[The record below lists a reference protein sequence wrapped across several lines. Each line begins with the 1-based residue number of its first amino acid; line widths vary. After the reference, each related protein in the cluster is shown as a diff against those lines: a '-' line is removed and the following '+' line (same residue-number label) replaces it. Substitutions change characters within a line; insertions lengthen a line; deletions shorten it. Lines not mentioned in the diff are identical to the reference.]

1 MKVYGHRRGAGAS
14 GQVMV
19 EYVVVAGMLVA
30 LVVMLSLLLV
40 VFKEHGVRVLDLIAS
55 DYP

>member
-1 MKVYGHRRGAGAS
+1 MKVYGHRRGAGVS

-19 EYVVVAGMLVA
+19 EYAVVAGVLVA

>member
-1 MKVYGHRRGAGAS
+1 
-14 GQVMV
+14 MV
-19 EYVVVAGMLVA
+19 EYAVVAGMLVA

-40 VFKEHGVRVLDLIAS
+40 VFKEQGVRVLDLIAS